1 MFCNSI
7 EDETQSVIDDCVSPH
22 VLIQIKLIDW
32 SNKRQTLK
40 TLSITES
47 VKPNKFY
54 FIL

>member
-7 EDETQSVIDDCVSPH
+7 EDETQSVIDDCVSSH

-32 SNKRQTLK
+32 SNKRQTL
-40 TLSITES
+40 SITES
-47 VKPNKFY
+47 VKPNKLY